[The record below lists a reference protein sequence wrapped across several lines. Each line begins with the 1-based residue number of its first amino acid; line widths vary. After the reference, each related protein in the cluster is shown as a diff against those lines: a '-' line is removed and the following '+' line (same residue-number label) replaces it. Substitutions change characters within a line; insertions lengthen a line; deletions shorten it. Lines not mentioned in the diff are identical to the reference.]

1 MCLLKITFYS
11 HPNILRMYGYFHDEA
26 SLYMI
31 LEYAPGGNLHNF
43 MEKLP
48 TKCFDEPMC
57 DQI

>member
-1 MCLLKITFYS
+1 
-11 HPNILRMYGYFHDEA
+11 MYGYFHDEA

-48 TKCFDEPMC
+48 TKCFDEPM
-57 DQI
+57 